1 MSASIITLNEEKNI
15 ARAIE
20 SVRSWVQEVVVVDS
34 GSTDHTLDIARSLGA
49 RVIQNPWR
57 GYGQQK
63 NFAQSKVT
71 HDWVLNL
78 DADEAVTPELAL
90 EIQNL
95 LSKNEGHPIRG
106 YLIPRLSFYLGRWIR
121 HGGWYPNRSL
131 RLYHRQYAK
140 WSEPDVHEE
149 CIVEGAVQVLSKDL
163 LHYPFSKIEEQIET
177 NLKFSR
183 LGAEKLKK
191 KGMKKNLA
199 LLILKPLGKFIETYI
214 LKKGFLDG
222 MAGLIISV
230 NAAHSIFLKYAY
242 FFEEVREPHQ

>member
-1 MSASIITLNEEKNI
+1 VSASIITLNEEKNI

-34 GSTDHTLDIARSLGA
+34 GSTDQTLEIARSLGA

-78 DADEAVTPELAL
+78 DADEAITPELAL
-90 EIQNL
+90 EIQNS
-95 LSKNEGHPIRG
+95 LSKNEGKNIQG
-106 YLIPRLSFYLGRWIR
+106 YLMPRLSFYLGRWIR

-131 RLYHRQYAK
+131 RLYHRQHAR
-140 WSEPDVHEE
+140 WTEPDVHEE
-149 CIVEGAVQVLSKDL
+149 CIVDGAVEILSKDI
-163 LHYPFSKIEEQIET
+163 LHYPFRRIEDQIET

-183 LGAEKLKK
+183 LGAVRLSKSGK
-191 KGMKKNLA
+191 KKNLP
-199 LLILKPLGKFIETYI
+199 LLILKPIGKFLETFI
-214 LKKGFLDG
+214 IKKGFLDG
-222 MAGLIISV
+222 MVGFIISV

-242 FFEEVREPHQ
+242 FYEEVRELDQ